1 MEKVI
6 LHLHRCKACGRCI
19 EECPK
24 GAVSRSGKTNKKG
37 YEVVEVDQELCV
49 ACATCYTV
57 CPDYVFEICSGKEP

>member
-37 YEVVEVDQELCV
+37 YEVVEVNQELCHMLHGM
-49 ACATCYTV
+49 
-57 CPDYVFEICSGKEP
+57 SGLCI